1 MKHYAQ
7 LTQTNMKK
15 IDVNKISTSEN
26 LRLYVLEFTLA
37 IEELISETIGTIL
50 DINWVNSKS
59 FGFSSSSL
67 SFNQKV
73 FIIQDFKDITSD
85 EFKKFTFLMNIRN
98 KFAHVRFIETY
109 YDFYTNSGNG
119 KEIKNALEKWYSS
132 KVTQDIGQEED
143 DIFKVYFK
151 LLCEDLIS
159 KLWGIILRTKL
170 EKVNKSTNDYINNV
184 QYLELKKVI
193 DNLPNGK
200 EIIEKLE
207 EKMGRKF

>member
-1 MKHYAQ
+1 MEK
-7 LTQTNMKK
+7 LD
-15 IDVNKISTSEN
+15 IDKISTSEN
-26 LRLYVLEFTLA
+26 LRLYVLEFTLV
-37 IEELISETIGTIL
+37 IEELISETIGSIL
-50 DINWVNSKS
+50 NIDWKDSKS

-73 FIIQDFKDITSD
+73 FIIQDLKDITSD

-98 KFAHVRFIETY
+98 KFAHIRFVETY

-132 KVTQDIGQEED
+132 KIPQDISQEED

-151 LLCEDLIS
+151 LLCKDLIS
-159 KLWGIILRTKL
+159 KLWEIILRTKL
-170 EKVNKSTNDYINNV
+170 EKVNKSTDDYINLV
-184 QYLELKKVI
+184 RYLELKKIVH
-193 DNLPNGK
+193 NLPNGK